1 MKSCLAKDFFVCIFA
16 AAMESI
22 HHFWTVNVGTNTYS
36 YDGYWNSKFIW
47 KVLAYW
53 RKIICEIFIDWNFI
67 GSSKSSFWYKVWTLL
82 FLLVL
87 WSICFGLKKKVV
99 LISTHL
105 QKYIL
110 VRVCTGTLNL
120 LFHDRKISILLN
132 PIQNN

>member
-87 WSICFGLKKKVV
+87 WSICFGLKKSGFNQHTFAEIYFGQGLYWDTQPSFPRPKN
-99 LISTHL
+99 
-105 QKYIL
+105 KYS
-110 VRVCTGTLNL
+110 VESNS
-120 LFHDRKISILLN
+120 K
-132 PIQNN
+132 